1 MRISSEACLVNS
13 CKSASI
19 LEAPGLEEE
28 SAHSCSKATFVETA
42 DRVWAVLSPR
52 AQNRYIICR
61 PVVLKQTTER
71 GTDLYST
78 HYSDRKTRFLAL
90 LLIPLGVSLAHG
102 QSEPEDLNAI
112 LKDEIL
118 SPAVAD
124 FQIRQYLVNR
134 VAEPPRVP
142 PSPQEWTSE
151 AARLRHHLLEE
162 VAFHGWPREWV
173 EAGPKFDEVGVIETG
188 SGYKIR
194 KLRYE
199 IVPGFYS
206 VALLYEP
213 EHLSGKI
220 PAVLNLNGHVGPPG
234 KAIEYKQKRCINY
247 AKHGIL
253 ALNLEWFWFGELDK
267 RGNEHWF
274 GAHLD
279 LVGAN
284 ELGLFILEMRK
295 GLDFLYNHPNVDRAR
310 IGVTGLSG
318 GGWQTITLSALDERV
333 RASNPVAGFSS
344 LRARVEARRYG
355 DLGDLEQSATDS
367 LAGSDF
373 SHLVA
378 LVAPRPILLTY
389 NAEDDCCFR
398 AGLVKP
404 LVYDAIQPFFKLY
417 RKEDA
422 IGWHENRD
430 PATHNYQLDNRLA
443 DYRFFS
449 QQFGLPLIDNEDH
462 VAQEIRTYDELRVGL
477 PEDNL
482 TILGL
487 AQKLG
492 RAISRPPV
500 PPDPAA
506 QAAWSGSERTKLK
519 EVVRSKPVHI
529 ERLWLVATTKSK
541 DVQTTSYLFQL
552 SDGLSASGVWLRSI
566 LQSSDSAPVTIVL
579 DDKGKEA
586 AAPAVSDRVN
596 RGEQVLALDLM
607 FTASSWKDNPPD
619 QFVQLLHGLGDR
631 PLGMEAAQLSA
642 IARWAKERAG
652 VSSVRLEPGGIR
664 TQVISLVAAALDPAL
679 FSALAVRSGMHSL
692 SYVLEL
698 PVRLEEAPELFC
710 LDFYKEFDVDRLE
723 ALAAPA
729 KVSVAK
735 YLEIPNKSAP

>member
-1 MRISSEACLVNS
+1 LGA
-13 CKSASI
+13 K
-19 LEAPGLEEE
+19 
-28 SAHSCSKATFVETA
+28 
-42 DRVWAVLSPR
+42 
-52 AQNRYIICR
+52 RYIICPQFQQSNPR
-61 PVVLKQTTER
+61 KR
-71 GTDLYST
+71 GADVNST
-78 HYSDRKTRFLAL
+78 NHPNHQSRFLVL
-90 LLIPLGVSLAHG
+90 LLVPLAASLAHG
-102 QSEPEDLNAI
+102 QTDPEDLSAL

-118 SPAVAD
+118 SPAVAE
-124 FQIRQYLVNR
+124 FQIRQYLIEH
-134 VAEPPRVP
+134 VAAPPRLP
-142 PSPQEWTSE
+142 SSPQEWTSQ

-173 EAGPKFDEVGVIETG
+173 EAGPKFEEVGVIETG
-188 SGYKIR
+188 AGYRIR

-199 IVPGFYS
+199 IVPGFES
-206 VALLYEP
+206 AALLYEP
-213 EHLSGKI
+213 EHLSGKV
-220 PAVLNLNGHVGPPG
+220 PAILNLNGHVGPPG
-234 KAIEYKQKRCINY
+234 KAVEYKQKRCINF
-247 AKHGIL
+247 ARHGVL
-253 ALNLEWFWFGELDK
+253 ALNLEWFYFGELEQK
-267 RGNEHWF
+267 GNDHWF

-295 GLDFLYNHPNVDRAR
+295 GLDFLSNHPSVDRAR

-333 RASNPVAGFSS
+333 RAANPVAGFSS
-344 LRARVEARRYG
+344 LRSRVEAKRYG
-355 DLGDLEQSATDS
+355 DLGDVEQSATDF

-373 SHLVA
+373 PHLVA
-378 LVAPRPILLTY
+378 LMAPRPILLTY
-389 NAEDDCCFR
+389 NAEDNCCFR

-404 LVYDAIQPFFKLY
+404 LVYDAMQPFFKLY

-422 IGWHENRD
+422 FEWHENRD

-449 QQFGLPLIDNEDH
+449 RQFGLPPIDNEDH
-462 VAQEIRTYDELRVGL
+462 LATEVRSYEELRVGL

-500 PPDPAA
+500 PSEPAA
-506 QAAWSGSERTKLK
+506 LAAWSDSERTKLR
-519 EVVRSKPVHI
+519 EVARAKPVRI
-529 ERLWLVATTKSK
+529 ERVWSVATTKSK
-541 DVQTTSYLFQL
+541 DLQTTSYLFQL
-552 SDGLSASGVWLRSI
+552 SNGLSASGVWLRSI

-579 DDKGKEA
+579 DDNGREA
-586 AAPAVSDRVN
+586 AAAAVSDRVN

-607 FTASSWKDNPPD
+607 FTASSWKDNPPF

-652 VSSVRLEPGGIR
+652 VSSLRLEPGGIR

-692 SYVLEL
+692 SYVLQA
-698 PVRLEEAPELFC
+698 PVQFEQAPELFC
-710 LDFYKEFDVDRLE
+710 LDFYKEFDLDRLE

-729 KVSVAK
+729 KVSVTR
-735 YLEIPNKSAP
+735 YLEIPNRPAP